1 MTVPNTAYPGDY
13 DACLSV
19 INLGGSDFSSRYSSS
34 NYNAPDVTETT
45 PNATKD
51 IGAPGTMIYS
61 TVPDGYS
68 TMTGTSMASPMVA
81 GVAALCFA
89 ADPSLSPDD
98 VIGVLEGTA
107 TDLGAEG
114 WDEETGYGRVDA
126 EAALRQVMGLPEPE
140 PEPEPVKVDLPEA
153 KTGLVWNGEEQA
165 GIVAD
170 ADACIVEGGSAT
182 AVGRYTATVSLNE
195 GYVWQDGTTEPKQ
208 VEWSITGTISSTSAT
223 KVTLSKT
230 SYTYTGKAIKPTVKV
245 SVNGV
250 ALESGTDY
258 KIAYSNNVNPGKASV
273 KVTGMGLYSG
283 SVTKTFQ
290 IAALPLSKGSMA
302 LAYTAAMKTGKA
314 IKPSVTVRYSGKTL
328 VAGTDYTVSYKGN
341 VNAGTAT
348 VTVTGK
354 GKYGGTLKRS
364 FTIFNKFSGWKL
376 YSGKWYYGSSGSLA
390 SGWRSVSGKKYYF
403 NRTTKVMM
411 TGVLS
416 LSGKYYYL
424 GSDGAQKTG
433 WQKPGSYWY
442 YFGESGGAASIG
454 WKKIGGTWYYF
465 KSNGRMVTGTVT
477 IDGKRYRFASS
488 GAWIG

>member
-34 NYNAPDVTETT
+34 NYNMPGTTEST

-51 IGAPGTMIYS
+51 ISAPGTRICS
-61 TVPDGYS
+61 TYQGGYAS
-68 TMTGTSMASPMVA
+68 LTGTSMASPMVA

-208 VEWSITGTISSTSAT
+208 VEWSITGTIS
-223 KVTLSKT
+223 
-230 SYTYTGKAIKPTVKV
+230 
-245 SVNGV
+245 
-250 ALESGTDY
+250 
-258 KIAYSNNVNPGKASV
+258 
-273 KVTGMGLYSG
+273 
-283 SVTKTFQ
+283 
-290 IAALPLSKGSMA
+290 
-302 LAYTAAMKTGKA
+302 
-314 IKPSVTVRYSGKTL
+314 
-328 VAGTDYTVSYKGN
+328 
-341 VNAGTAT
+341 
-348 VTVTGK
+348 
-354 GKYGGTLKRS
+354 
-364 FTIFNKFSGWKL
+364 
-376 YSGKWYYGSSGSLA
+376 
-390 SGWRSVSGKKYYF
+390 
-403 NRTTKVMM
+403 
-411 TGVLS
+411 LS
-416 LSGKYYYL
+416 L
-424 GSDGAQKTG
+424 
-433 WQKPGSYWY
+433 
-442 YFGESGGAASIG
+442 IH
-454 WKKIGGTWYYF
+454 I
-465 KSNGRMVTGTVT
+465 
-477 IDGKRYRFASS
+477 
-488 GAWIG
+488 